1 MNGRNGIIFRRQ
13 AIILSLMIKLK
24 YYDEFY
30 SRCINKYN
38 RVVYKIDDIKKSVI
52 IISLY
57 GHYNN

>member
-13 AIILSLMIKLK
+13 AIILGFMIKLK

-30 SRCINKYN
+30 SRRINKYN

-57 GHYNN
+57 GHYDN